1 MLVAGAFSGVCL
13 LWVLFAWSD
22 PPARFWTLVF
32 ICKVLPERHFSP
44 YSVRNTRGVLCQVND
59 RINITMLPSNS
70 VRLCFADGPVLV
82 MMA

>member
-1 MLVAGAFSGVCL
+1 MFSGVCL

-22 PPARFWTLVF
+22 PPARFWNSCSYVKSF
-32 ICKVLPERHFSP
+32 QKGNFSP
-44 YSVRNTRGVLCQVND
+44 YSVRNTRGVLSQVND

-70 VRLCFADGPVLV
+70 VRLCFANGPVLV